1 MEAVIKDA
9 RDIDI
14 FCDKEH
20 DALYISFGKVQEADD
35 SELTDNDVVVRYRK
49 GRIIGVTVLEFSK
62 RPPARIWGGPARA
75 SATA

>member
-14 FCDKEH
+14 FCDRNN
-20 DALYISFGKVQEADD
+20 DTLYISFGKVQAADD

-62 RPPARIWGGPARA
+62 RPPAKIWEGPTKR
-75 SATA
+75 

>member
-1 MEAVIKDA
+1 MEAVIKNV

-20 DALYISFGKVQEADD
+20 DALYISFGKSQEADY

-49 GRIIGVTVLEFSK
+49 SRIIGVTVLEFSK
-62 RPPARIWGGPARA
+62 RPPARIWEGPAKR
-75 SATA
+75 

>member
-1 MEAVIKDA
+1 MEAVIKDV

-14 FCDKEH
+14 FCDKDH
-20 DALYISFGKVQEADD
+20 DVLYISFGEVQEADD

-62 RPPARIWGGPARA
+62 RPYTKIWEGPAG
-75 SATA
+75 T

>member
-14 FCDKEH
+14 FCDRDH

-49 GRIIGVTVLEFSK
+49 GRIIGITVLEFSK
-62 RPPARIWGGPARA
+62 RPPAKIWEGTMET
-75 SATA
+75 SDTA

>member
-14 FCDKEH
+14 FCDRNN
-20 DALYISFGKVQEADD
+20 DTLYISFGKVQEADD

-62 RPPARIWGGPARA
+62 RPPAKIWEGPTKR
-75 SATA
+75 

>member
-1 MEAVIKDA
+1 MLAFLLK
-9 RDIDI
+9 DIDI
-14 FCDKEH
+14 VCDRDN

-62 RPPARIWGGPARA
+62 RPLARIWEGPMR
-75 SATA
+75 T